1 MQSLCSF
8 PVSLEDQRQPEPR
21 RRGRKLIEEAVDIL
35 VRKWMSAEPAPLI
48 ANQTVSTPSV
58 ALESAHEQRKLAA
71 AEKQRSS
78 YALSICGKGS

>member
-1 MQSLCSF
+1 
-8 PVSLEDQRQPEPR
+8 
-21 RRGRKLIEEAVDIL
+21 
-35 VRKWMSAEPAPLI
+35 MSGEPAPLI

-58 ALESAHEQRKLAA
+58 ALESVHEERKAAA